1 MRIRLTKP
9 VLTGD
14 DYIDLQTMCTAY
26 GYELDIDEGKGKYLL
41 LGVNPRGEE
50 DVAYIQ
56 RHESFGLNIVW
67 RKTEQIQFVEQLLH
81 LSDLFDE
88 HRMLPLDTDDR
99 TFGQC
104 FIKAVKTFLWK

>member
-1 MRIRLTKP
+1 MRIRLQKP
-9 VLTGD
+9 ALTGE

-26 GYELDIDEGKGKYLL
+26 GYEMDVDEAQGKYLL

-50 DVAYIQ
+50 DIAYVQ
-56 RHESFGLNIVW
+56 KHDKLGLNIVW

-81 LSDLFDE
+81 LDSLFSK

-99 TFGQC
+99 TFCQC
-104 FIKAVKTFLWK
+104 FIKAVKDFLWR